1 MIKKDDRLGKIYK
14 PIRKP
19 LLMTK
24 GVPRKSNLAV
34 KQMIEQIF
42 SAKQISRYDH
52 LKLISAVL
60 SDYDLTDEDR
70 RQINRIFD
78 YIQTG
83 RLKIVD

>member
-1 MIKKDDRLGKIYK
+1 MIIKDKQLGTINQ
-14 PIRKP
+14 PS
-19 LLMTK
+19 MTK
-24 GVPRKSNLAV
+24 GAPRKSNLVV

-42 SAKQISRYDH
+42 SAKQISRQDH

-78 YIQTG
+78 YIQAG
-83 RLKIVD
+83 RLKVVE

>member
-1 MIKKDDRLGKIYK
+1 
-14 PIRKP
+14 
-19 LLMTK
+19 MTK
-24 GVPRKSNLAV
+24 GAPRKSNLVV

-42 SAKQISRYDH
+42 SAKQISRQDL
-52 LKLISAVL
+52 LKLISAFL

-78 YIQTG
+78 YIQAA

>member
-1 MIKKDDRLGKIYK
+1 
-14 PIRKP
+14 
-19 LLMTK
+19 MTK
-24 GVPRKSNLAV
+24 VVPRKSNLVV

-42 SAKQISRYDH
+42 SARQISRQEH
-52 LKLISAVL
+52 LRLTSAVL

-78 YIQTG
+78 YIQAG

>member
-1 MIKKDDRLGKIYK
+1 
-14 PIRKP
+14 
-19 LLMTK
+19 MTK
-24 GVPRKSNLAV
+24 AAPRKSNLAV

-42 SAKQISRYDH
+42 SAKQISRQDH

-78 YIQTG
+78 YIQAG